1 MAKNP
6 SVNVPIH
13 FQVSLL
19 RLASSAAEN
28 PYALQAVEVLTS
40 LQVKTPETVA
50 VRK

>member
-6 SVNVPIH
+6 SVDVPIH

-28 PYALQAVEVLTS
+28 PYTLPAVEVLTR
-40 LQVKTPETVA
+40 LQTQTPETVA